1 LKEEHFGVGCIGI
14 IPQILERNKVKKVF
28 LVTGSKSFYLS
39 GAQDAII
46 PLLIDCS
53 YVHFNDFSEN
63 PKIEDVIKGV
73 STFKESKCDIM
84 IAVGGGSSIDMAK
97 LINAIA
103 HQQHNPFDLVT
114 GKESITGKGLPLIA
128 VPTTSG
134 SGSEATHFAVVYVNN
149 IKYSLS
155 HEYILPDYSIVDP
168 SLTYNLPPKL
178 TAVSGFDALSH
189 AVESYWSVKST
200 EESRKYASRAIEM
213 ILSTL
218 DSAVNEPNIEARS
231 IMALAAHLSGKAIN
245 ITKTTAPH
253 AISYPLTSFFKIPHG
268 YAVALVLGKFF
279 VINSKFEGVEL
290 NDPRG
295 KDYLQ
300 KIMLELCNLFQ
311 CTTPLA
317 WSEKWYELM
326 STVGLTNDIK
336 SLGICK
342 REDIDRI
349 IDNVNLE
356 RLKNNP
362 VKIKETML
370 KDLFCSDML

>member
-1 LKEEHFGVGCIGI
+1 MKEEHFGVGCIGI

-39 GAQDAII
+39 GAHDAII
-46 PLLIDCS
+46 PQLVDNTYI
-53 YVHFNDFSEN
+53 HFTEFSEN

-155 HEYILPDYSIVDP
+155 HKYILPDYSIIDP

-178 TAVSGFDALSH
+178 TAVSGFDALCH

-200 EESRKYASRAIEM
+200 EESRKFASRAIEM

-218 DSAVNEPNIEARS
+218 DSAVNNPNIEARS
-231 IMALAAHLSGKAIN
+231 IMALAAHLAGKAIN

-253 AISYPLTSFFKIPHG
+253 AISYPLTSNFGIPHG
-268 YAVALVLGKFF
+268 HAVALFLGKFF
-279 VINSKFEGVEL
+279 VINSSLESVEI
-290 NDPRG
+290 NDGRG
-295 KDYLQ
+295 KPYLQ
-300 KIMLELCNLFQ
+300 KIMQELCDLFE
-311 CTTPLA
+311 CSNA
-317 WSEKWYELM
+317 HACSEKWYALM
-326 STVGLTNDIK
+326 GAVGLK
-336 SLGICK
+336 SDFRSMGIEK
-342 REDIDRI
+342 SSDYDLIVNHV
-349 IDNVNLE
+349 NVE
-356 RLKNNP
+356 RLRNNP
-362 VKIKETML
+362 VKLNKAML
-370 KDLFCSDML
+370 KELF